1 MSVCLEDF
9 AVEKK
14 RNCDGEGE
22 GGVMMAVKGYPRG
35 KSRTI
40 NKETV
45 NNDRQDSNLY
55 VVRDKTQY
63 LVCKMF
69 LQTQILD

>member
-1 MSVCLEDF
+1 MSGCLEDF
-9 AVEKK
+9 AVKKK

-22 GGVMMAVKGYPRG
+22 GGGVMMAVKGYSRG

-40 NKETV
+40 NKENV
-45 NNDRQDSNLY
+45 NNERQDSNLY

-63 LVCKMF
+63 VVCKMF
-69 LQTQILD
+69 L